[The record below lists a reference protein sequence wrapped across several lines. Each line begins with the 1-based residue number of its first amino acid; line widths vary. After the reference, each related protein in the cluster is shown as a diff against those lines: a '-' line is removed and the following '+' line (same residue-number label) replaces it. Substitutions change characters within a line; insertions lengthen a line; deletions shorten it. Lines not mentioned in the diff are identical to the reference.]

1 MSFAELRERRRPA
14 VPLAPMLDIMFLLL
28 IFFVATG
35 SMRESERIV
44 EVQLPRA
51 QMSDPPPV
59 RGTKLV
65 INVLADGTIKIYNK
79 EHDARS
85 LRAELERLTAED
97 DALLRI
103 GQVVLRGDGRA
114 PYQSIVTVRDVVNM
128 VGIER
133 LVEVTVKPAS
143 AVLEP

>member
-1 MSFAELRERRRPA
+1 MSFAELRERRRPT

-28 IFFVATG
+28 IFFVTTA
-35 SMRESERIV
+35 SMREQERFV

-51 QMSDPPPV
+51 EMSDPPAV
-59 RGTKLV
+59 QGTKVV
-65 INVLADGTIKIYNK
+65 INVLADGTISVYNQT
-79 EHDARS
+79 HDPKT
-85 LRAELERLTAED
+85 LRRVLEQLHSD
-97 DALLRI
+97 DDSGLRI
-103 GQVVLRGDGRA
+103 GQVVLRADGRA

-143 AVLEP
+143 AVVEP